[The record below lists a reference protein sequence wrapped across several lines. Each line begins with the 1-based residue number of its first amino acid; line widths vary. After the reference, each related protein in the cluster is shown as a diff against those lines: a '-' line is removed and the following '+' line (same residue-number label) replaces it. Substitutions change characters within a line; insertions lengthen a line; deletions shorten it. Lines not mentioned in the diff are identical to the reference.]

1 MPLWGESYAGGLIG
15 SVPGPR
21 QGRAKGHMRIL
32 LADDHDLVRETLAA
46 FLLAEGFAE
55 VRMVATLEAALEALA
70 EEGRFDLL
78 LLDYAM
84 PGMNGFDGLARAR
97 AAASG
102 APVAII
108 SGTTQRDLAEAALEA
123 GAAGFVPKTL
133 TSRAMVAAVHLM
145 ASGDVFAPI
154 SLLMR
159 EPEMAEAL
167 QALTRRETDV
177 LRGICEGKS
186 NKEIARDL
194 DLQEVT
200 VKLHV
205 KTLSRKLGA
214 KNRTHAAM
222 IARDAGLS

>member
-1 MPLWGESYAGGLIG
+1 
-15 SVPGPR
+15 
-21 QGRAKGHMRIL
+21 MRIL

-46 FLLAEGFAE
+46 FLVAEGFKN
-55 VRMVATLEAALEALA
+55 VHSVPTLEQALDAVT
-70 EEGRFDLL
+70 GDGPFDLI
-78 LLDYAM
+78 LLDYDM
-84 PGMNGFDGLARAR
+84 PGMNGLDGLARAKSL
-97 AAASG
+97 APAT
-102 APVAII
+102 PVAII
-108 SGTTQRDLAEAALEA
+108 SGTTQRDLAEAALRA

-133 TSRAMVAAVHLM
+133 ASRAMVAAVQVM
-145 ASGDVFAPI
+145 AKGETFAPI
-154 SLLMR
+154 TLLQADA
-159 EPEMAEAL
+159 PPAAGPL
-167 QALTRRETDV
+167 AALTRRETDV
-177 LRGICEGKS
+177 LRGICSGKS